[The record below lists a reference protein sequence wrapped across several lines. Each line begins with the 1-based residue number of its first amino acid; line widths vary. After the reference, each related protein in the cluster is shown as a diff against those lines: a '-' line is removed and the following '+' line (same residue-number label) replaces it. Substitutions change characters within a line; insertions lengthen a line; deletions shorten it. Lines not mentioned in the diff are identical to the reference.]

1 MSSVRSVF
9 VAAAVLGMVT
19 SGATLAQTTAPP
31 SSTSSKV
38 EDVSKWTSKQWDRA
52 KAKWVEEKEKWAD
65 CQKQSTD
72 QNLTGR
78 KSWSFLASCM
88 TPASTASKIDDVS
101 QWTSQQWNRAK
112 AKWEKETEKWADCH
126 RQSTDQNLTGRKS
139 WSFLASC
146 MTSG

>member
-38 EDVSKWTSKQWDRA
+38 DDVSKWTSKQWNQA
-52 KAKWVEEKEKWAD
+52 KATWAEEKEKWAD
-65 CQKQSTD
+65 CQKQSED

-88 TPASTASKIDDVS
+88 APASTSSKIDDVS
-101 QWTSQQWNRAK
+101 QWTSQQNND
-112 AKWEKETEKWADCH
+112 EE
-126 RQSTDQNLTGRKS
+126 
-139 WSFLASC
+139 
-146 MTSG
+146 